1 MHTDSQHAPL
11 APPVWPANKCSC
23 IFSIRKSLN
32 LTDVARNAREH
43 QLLPF
48 WSEPVAC
55 KQSGGRTRSV
65 KRVTWCP
72 KGKQVRP
79 TIFTF
84 HTDNKP
90 LIIAVVQWVKSTQAH
105 SVKGLLHP
113 NYHKHFSYLAT
124 PAEKESF
131 FFFFLS
137 GGTTWRFGAIS
148 AATHIKWRWIEFTL
162 WCSQHLRIMAALY
175 NKGTKH
181 KL

>member
-11 APPVWPANKCSC
+11 APPDWPANKCSC
-23 IFSIRKSLN
+23 ICFIRKSLN

-124 PAEKESF
+124 PAEKETVF
-131 FFFFLS
+131 FFSIRRDNVQIWSHFCSHSYEMEMNRIYSVVLS
-137 GGTTWRFGAIS
+137 AFKNYGS
-148 AATHIKWRWIEFTL
+148 TL
-162 WCSQHLRIMAALY
+162 
-175 NKGTKH
+175 
-181 KL
+181 